1 MLVSAFAFGGV
12 PERAVKIAH
21 AGADLYVSP
30 TLLSEYRDT
39 VEQLRS
45 AQKVTAAQVQAL
57 LSGIAA
63 VVAQARVVVPTVTLR
78 VCRDPADDM
87 VLECCHAAKASVLMT
102 GDKDLLALAHAL
114 RAVPGLNHL
123 RILTPRAYLQQV
135 TRQ

>member
-12 PERAVKIAH
+12 PECAVRKAH
-21 AGADLYVSP
+21 AGAVVYVSQ

-63 VVAQARVVVPTVTLR
+63 VVAEAQVVVPTVALR
-78 VCRDPADDM
+78 LCRDPADDM
-87 VLECCHAAKASVLMT
+87 VLECCRAAKATVLMT

-114 RAVPGLNHL
+114 RAVPGLNRL
-123 RILTPRAYLQQV
+123 RILTPRAYLQRVVQ
-135 TRQ
+135 R